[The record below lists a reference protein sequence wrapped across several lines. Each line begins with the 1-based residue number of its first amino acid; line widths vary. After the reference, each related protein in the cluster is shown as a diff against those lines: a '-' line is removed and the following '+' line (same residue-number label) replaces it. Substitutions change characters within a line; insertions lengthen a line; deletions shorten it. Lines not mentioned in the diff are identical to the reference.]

1 MTTPDQPNPFHP
13 GSTPS
18 DTSWDGAARPSTPPS
33 TPPPSPVPTPPL
45 PAAQDHQ
52 PHGRNTVALVA
63 LVLAVL
69 GFVFALIHGA
79 MIVGWVLLPIAFILS
94 VVGLLQHGRPK
105 GMAIAAL
112 IVSVVG
118 TIVGIVAFTTS
129 VGDAVDDALSQPVTA
144 TQPSGAGA
152 TEEGT
157 ADSASPSQSPSDT
170 SEASAEGTR
179 ENPYPLGST
188 ISSSDWKVTVNSFTA
203 DATSQ
208 VLAANQFNE
217 DPAQGSV
224 YALANVTIT
233 YIGDSS
239 GYALETGVA
248 FVTDQGNVVSSTD
261 SLAVAPDAI
270 GLDELYTDASVTGN
284 VVFEIPSGASGLLRV
299 QPGMLARDAFVAIS

>member
-1 MTTPDQPNPFHP
+1 MTTPDQHTPFQP
-13 GSTPS
+13 GSTPPEPS
-18 DTSWDGAARPSTPPS
+18 DGSATQWPAQQAASTPTATPRPLTPS
-33 TPPPSPVPTPPL
+33 SL
-45 PAAQDHQ
+45 PGR
-52 PHGRNTVALVA
+52 GRNAVALVA

-94 VVGLLQHGRPK
+94 VVGLLQHDRPK

-144 TQPSGAGA
+144 TQPSGAEA
-152 TEEGT
+152 TEEGST
-157 ADSASPSQSPSDT
+157 DSASPSPSPSDT
-170 SEASAEGTR
+170 SEATVEGTR
-179 ENPYPLGST
+179 DNPYPLGST
-188 ISSSDWKVTVNSFTA
+188 ISSADWSVTVNSFTA

-217 DPAQGSV
+217 APAQGSV

-233 YIGDSS
+233 YTGDSS
-239 GYALETGVA
+239 GYARETGIA
-248 FVTDQGNVVSSTD
+248 FVTDQGNVVNSSD

-270 GLDELYTDASVTGN
+270 GMDELYQGASVTGN
-284 VVFEIPSGASGLLRV
+284 VVFEIPSDASGLLRI
-299 QPGMLARDAFVAIS
+299 QPGLLADDAFVAIS